1 METEN
6 LFTGPDGK
14 VRITCPHCKTSKE
27 VGAERIGNRRK
38 LKVRCTCK
46 SVFEVF
52 LRSRKTERK
61 DTYLEGYYAKLPG
74 SEDWSRMLAKNISL
88 AGLGFVTL
96 TGPNIKK
103 GERIRI
109 KLSSDNASY
118 SDTEKNAIVRV
129 VNDKYVGCEFADRIR
144 FDDGW
149 AFSLLTQPSGHE
161 GSPTPVR

>member
-1 METEN
+1 MEIEKV
-6 LFTGPDGK
+6 FAGQDGK

-27 VGAERIGNRRK
+27 VGAERIEKRWK

-52 LRSRKTERK
+52 FESRKTERK

-88 AGLGFVTL
+88 VGLGFVTL
-96 TGPNIKK
+96 TRPNIKK
-103 GERIRI
+103 GDPIRI
-109 KLSSDNASY
+109 KLSSDNAGH
-118 SDTEKNAIVRV
+118 SDTDKNAIVRV
-129 VNDKYVGCEFADRIR
+129 VNDKFVGCEFTDQIR

-149 AFSLLTQPSGHE
+149 AFSLLT
-161 GSPTPVR
+161 